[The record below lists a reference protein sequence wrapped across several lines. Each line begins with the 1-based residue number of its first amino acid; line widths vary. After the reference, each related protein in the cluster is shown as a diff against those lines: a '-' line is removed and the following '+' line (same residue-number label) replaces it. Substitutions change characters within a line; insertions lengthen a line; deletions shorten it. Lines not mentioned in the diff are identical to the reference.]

1 MAAEE
6 RSVRALIQLRK
17 IAQNHARD
25 LSLRL
30 AELGRSKVAIE
41 EQIAALRDSILVEQR
56 VAADDPAIGFER
68 LAGFLAG
75 AGSKRSRL
83 SESLAA
89 IDAGIDSLQEAVV
102 AAHHE
107 IQKLD
112 HLLSLAK
119 KARERT
125 QAKQELA
132 SLDDAGRRLRA
143 GRQN

>member
-56 VAADDPAIGFER
+56 VATDDPAIGFER

-102 AAHHE
+102 AARHE

-112 HLLSLAK
+112 HLLSLA
-119 KARERT
+119 
-125 QAKQELA
+125 
-132 SLDDAGRRLRA
+132 
-143 GRQN
+143 